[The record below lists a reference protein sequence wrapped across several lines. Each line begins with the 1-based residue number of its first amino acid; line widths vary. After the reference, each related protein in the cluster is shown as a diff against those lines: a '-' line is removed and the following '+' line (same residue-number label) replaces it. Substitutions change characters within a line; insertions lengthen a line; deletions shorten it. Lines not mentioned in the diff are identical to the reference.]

1 MDTRKIAIACQGGG
15 IHGAFT
21 CGVLNRI
28 LKAKED
34 EENGV
39 GDTRSRRRF
48 EISGLSGTSAGALNA
63 FMVWYG
69 MILKDGQKGGA
80 AAARQAVNNL
90 WDTFQVRKGGE
101 WGINL
106 LGQQAYQ
113 MQDFGIDIRPQYP
126 PYFSDWLGW
135 ALRQWSRAESLI
147 APTLDFGEVRPEF
160 YDFASLLRT
169 CAPEFPR
176 IEERLEQI
184 ARARTK
190 PRLLIGA
197 SEILSGEFEA
207 FDSFIKKVEEI
218 DPKQRQDLKNRTE
231 QEARRRI
238 SYEAVEASGTLPEIR
253 RSQSIPGLKNIEGQD
268 VRYWDGLYSQNPPVS
283 PFVSGTPLEDV
294 PDEIW
299 VIRINP
305 QRRDRE
311 PLALHDIDD
320 RRNELS
326 GNLSLNQELTFIQ
339 AVNEWVRE
347 DKERTGFAKNHK
359 EIDIYMITMAKQL
372 TDSLDLGSKM
382 NRDPAFVSELR
393 QHGDERGAEFLDFW
407 STAPEHELET
417 IKWPTRAME
426 GIHVCKSQ
434 RTAQRA
440 VELRPVSKARIA

>member
-21 CGVLNRI
+21 CGVLDNI
-28 LKAKED
+28 LRAKED
-34 EENGV
+34 EENGI
-39 GDTRSRRRF
+39 GDKRSRRRF
-48 EISGLSGTSAGALNA
+48 EIWGLSGTSAGALNA

-69 MILKDGQKGGA
+69 MMLKEGQKGGY
-80 AAARQAVNNL
+80 AAAREAVNSL
-90 WDTFQVRKGGE
+90 WDTFQVRKSGE

-106 LGQQAYQ
+106 LGQQAYKL
-113 MQDFGIDIRPQYP
+113 QDLGIDIRPQYP
-126 PYFSDWLGW
+126 PYFSDWLAW
-135 ALRQWSRAESLI
+135 ALGQWSAAENLI
-147 APTLDFGEVRPEF
+147 APKADFGEVRPEF

-176 IEERLEQI
+176 IQERMEEI
-184 ARARTK
+184 AKNRKK

-197 SEILSGEFEA
+197 VEILSGDFEA
-207 FDSFIKKVEEI
+207 FDSFMKKVEEI
-218 DPKQRQDLKNRTE
+218 DPQQRQDLQNRTE

-253 RSQSIPGLKNIEGQD
+253 RSQRIAGLKNIEGQD
-268 VRYWDGLYSQNPPVS
+268 VLYWDGLYSQNPPVS
-283 PFVSGTPLEDV
+283 QFIGDAPLEDV

-305 QRRDRE
+305 QRRNQE

-339 AVNEWVRE
+339 AVNSWVRE

-359 EIDIYMITMAKQL
+359 EIDIYMITMAKHL
-372 TDSLDLGSKM
+372 TESLDLGSKM

-393 QHGDERGAEFLDFW
+393 QHGAERAAEFLDFW
-407 STAPEHELET
+407 STAAEHELDKIE
-417 IKWPTRAME
+417 WPIRALE
-426 GIHVCKSQ
+426 GIQVHKSQ
-434 RTAQRA
+434 RTARA
-440 VELRPVSKARIA
+440 AELRPVSDARVAV

>member
-21 CGVLNRI
+21 CGVLNRL

-34 EENGV
+34 EENGI
-39 GDTRSRRRF
+39 GETRSQRRF
-48 EISGLSGTSAGALNA
+48 EIYGLSGTSAGALNA

-69 MILKDGQKGGA
+69 MMLNDGRKGGF

-90 WDTFQVRKGGE
+90 WDTFQVRKNGE

-106 LGQQAYQ
+106 LGQQTYQ
-113 MQDFGIDIRPQYP
+113 LQDFGIDIRPQYP

-135 ALRQWSRAESLI
+135 SLRQWSRVENLI
-147 APTLDFGEVRPEF
+147 APRLDFGEVRPEF
-160 YDFASLLRT
+160 YDFGSLLRT
-169 CAPEFPR
+169 CAPEFSR
-176 IEERLEQI
+176 IQERLEQI
-184 ARARTK
+184 ARERTK

-197 SEILSGEFEA
+197 NEILSGEFEA
-207 FDSFIKKVEEI
+207 FDSFIKKVEAI
-218 DPKQRQDLKNRTE
+218 DPQQRQDLRNRTE

-253 RSQSIPGLKNIEGQD
+253 RSQRIPGLKNIEGQD
-268 VRYWDGLYSQNPPVS
+268 VLYWDGLYSQNPPIS
-283 PFVSGTPLEDV
+283 QFVSGTPLEDV

-311 PLALHDIDD
+311 PLALHDIHD
-320 RRNELS
+320 RQNELS
-326 GNLSLNQELTFIQ
+326 GNVSTNQELTFIQ

-347 DKERTGFAKNHK
+347 DKERTGFAKTHK

-372 TDSLDLGSKM
+372 TDRLDLGSKM
-382 NRDPAFVSELR
+382 NRDPAFVSDLR
-393 QHGDERGAEFLDFW
+393 QHGDERGTEFLDFW
-407 STAPEHELET
+407 STAANHELD
-417 IKWPTRAME
+417 IVKWPTRALE
-426 GIHVCKSQ
+426 GIHVCKS
-434 RTAQRA
+434 RRITPR
-440 VELRPVSKARIA
+440 VPELRPVSKARVA

>member
-34 EENGV
+34 EENGI

-48 EISGLSGTSAGALNA
+48 EIYGLSGTSAGALNA

-69 MILKDGQKGGA
+69 MMLKEGQKGGYA
-80 AAARQAVNNL
+80 EAREAVNNL
-90 WDTFQVRKGGE
+90 WDTFQVRKNGE

-106 LGQQAYQ
+106 LGQQAYKL
-113 MQDFGIDIRPQYP
+113 QDLGIDIRPQYP
-126 PYFSDWLGW
+126 PYFSDWLAW
-135 ALRQWSRAESLI
+135 ALRQWSAAENLI
-147 APTLDFGEVRPEF
+147 APKLDLGEVRPEF
-160 YDFASLLRT
+160 YDFASLLRA

-176 IEERLEQI
+176 IQQRLERI
-184 ARARTK
+184 AQERTK

-197 SEILSGEFEA
+197 VEILSGEFEA
-207 FDSFIKKVEEI
+207 FDSFRKKVEEI
-218 DPKQRQDLKNRTE
+218 DPKQRQDLRNRTE

-268 VRYWDGLYSQNPPVS
+268 VLYWDGLYSQNPPVS
-283 PFVSGTPLEDV
+283 QFVGDTPLEDI

-299 VIRINP
+299 VVRINP

-326 GNLSLNQELTFIQ
+326 GNVSLNQELTFIQ
-339 AVNEWVRE
+339 AVNGWVRE
-347 DKERTGFAKNHK
+347 DKERTGFAKTHK
-359 EIDIYMITMAKQL
+359 EIDIYMITMAKHL
-372 TDSLDLGSKM
+372 TDSLDVGSKM
-382 NRDPAFVSELR
+382 NRDPAFVADLR
-393 QHGDERGAEFLDFW
+393 KHGDERAADFLDFW
-407 STAPEHELET
+407 STAAEHELDVV
-417 IKWPTRAME
+417 KWPTRALE

-434 RTAQRA
+434 RMTQRA
-440 VELRPVSKARIA
+440 AELRPVSKARIA

>member
-1 MDTRKIAIACQGGG
+1 METRKIAIACQGGG

-21 CGVLNRI
+21 CGVLNRL

-34 EENGV
+34 EENGI
-39 GDTRSRRRF
+39 GDTRCQRRF
-48 EISGLSGTSAGALNA
+48 EIYGVSGTSAGALNA

-69 MILKDGQKGGA
+69 MMLKDGQKGGY
-80 AAARQAVNNL
+80 AAAREAVNNL
-90 WDTFQVRKGGE
+90 WNTFQVRKNGE

-113 MQDFGIDIRPQYP
+113 LQDFGIDIRPQYP
-126 PYFSDWLGW
+126 PYFSDWLAW
-135 ALRQWSRAESLI
+135 ALRQWSTVENLI
-147 APTLDFGEVRPEF
+147 APKVDFGEVRPEF

-176 IEERLEQI
+176 IQERLEQI
-184 ARARTK
+184 ARERTT

-197 SEILSGEFEA
+197 NEILSGEFEA

-218 DPKQRQDLKNRTE
+218 DPKQRQDLQNRTE

-268 VRYWDGLYSQNPPVS
+268 VRYWDGLYSQNPPVCQ
-283 PFVSGTPLEDV
+283 FVGDTPLEDV

-311 PLALHDIDD
+311 PLALHDIAD
-320 RRNELS
+320 RQNELS
-326 GNLSLNQELTFIQ
+326 GNLSLNQELGFIQ
-339 AVNEWVRE
+339 AVNSWVRE

-359 EIDIYMITMAKQL
+359 EIDIYMITMAKHL

-382 NRDPAFVSELR
+382 NRDPAFVSDLR
-393 QHGDERGAEFLDFW
+393 QHGNKRATEFLDFW
-407 STAPEHELET
+407 STAAEHELEI
-417 IKWPTRAME
+417 IKWPTRAVE
-426 GIHVCKSQ
+426 GIHMCKSQ
-434 RTAQRA
+434 RITAR
-440 VELRPVSKARIA
+440 VPELRAVSKARIA

>member
-34 EENGV
+34 EENGI

-48 EISGLSGTSAGALNA
+48 EIYGLSGTSAGALNA

-69 MILKDGQKGGA
+69 MMLKEGQKGGYA
-80 AAARQAVNNL
+80 EAREAVNNL
-90 WDTFQVRKGGE
+90 WDTFQVRKNGE

-106 LGQQAYQ
+106 LGQQAYKL
-113 MQDFGIDIRPQYP
+113 QDLGIDIRPQYP
-126 PYFSDWLGW
+126 PYFSDWLAW
-135 ALRQWSRAESLI
+135 ALRQWSAAENLI
-147 APTLDFGEVRPEF
+147 GPKVDFGEVRPEF

-176 IEERLEQI
+176 IQERMEEI
-184 ARARTK
+184 AKERTK

-197 SEILSGEFEA
+197 VEILSGEFEA
-207 FDSFIKKVEEI
+207 FDSFMKKVEEI
-218 DPKQRQDLKNRTE
+218 DPKQRQDLRNRTE
-231 QEARRRI
+231 EEARRRI

-268 VRYWDGLYSQNPPVS
+268 VLYWDGLYSQNPPVCQ
-283 PFVSGTPLEDV
+283 FVGDTPLEDV

-305 QRRDRE
+305 QRRNQA

-339 AVNEWVRE
+339 AVNGWVRE

-359 EIDIYMITMAKQL
+359 EIDIYMITMAKHL
-372 TDSLDLGSKM
+372 SESLDLGSKM
-382 NRDPAFVSELR
+382 NRDPAFVSDLR
-393 QHGDERGAEFLDFW
+393 KHGDERAADFLDFW
-407 STAPEHELET
+407 STAAEHELEKV
-417 IKWPTRAME
+417 KWPTRALE
-426 GIHVCKSQ
+426 GIQLHKSQ
-434 RTAQRA
+434 RTTQRA
-440 VELRPVSKARIA
+440 AELRPVSKARIA